1 METSPPLGSSVSK
14 HPLHIAQVADTL
26 FQDKQQLLT
35 QQSSVLGLQKPL
47 SEHTSQ
53 NKQSELLVQA
63 KSGLVSLSS
72 ISLLGIGDEALELSP
87 TIR

>member
-1 METSPPLGSSVSK
+1 MALSPPPALSSLK
-14 HPLHIAQVADTL
+14 HPLHIAHVADTL
-26 FQDKQQLLT
+26 FQDKQQSLT

-63 KSGLVSLSS
+63 KSGLLSLSS